1 MSRRTER
8 TSASARPGPGPA
20 AAGPLVVKLGG
31 SLLEDARLRAAALAA
46 IASRFAAHGDVVL
59 VHGGGKRIDAAL
71 ARLGIPRRVHA
82 GLRITDSDT
91 LEAVVGALCG
101 NVNKQLVRELAARG
115 ARCTGISGADGG
127 TLRADRH
134 PAVDGVDLGFV
145 GRVTGADTGIV
156 RALTGAGA
164 LPVVASIASGPAE
177 APLLNVNADA
187 AASALAV
194 ALGARRLVFLT
205 DVEGFMDGDG
215 RVVRELDASR
225 LEGLLA
231 QGSAVTGGML
241 PKLRAC
247 LEAIRG
253 GVAEVV
259 IAGPRRHRAALRG
272 GEGGTRLVAA

>member
-1 MSRRTER
+1 MSRLPMK
-8 TSASARPGPGPA
+8 TSAARATGRPGPGP
-20 AAGPLVVKLGG
+20 LLVKLGG
-31 SLLEDARLRAAALAA
+31 SLLEDAPRRAAALAA
-46 IASRFAAHGDVVL
+46 IAARFAADGDVVL

-82 GLRITDSDT
+82 GLRITDAET
-91 LEAVVGALCG
+91 LAAVAGSLCG
-101 NVNKQLVRELAARG
+101 NVNKELVRELARYG
-115 ARCTGISGADGG
+115 ARSAGISGTDGD
-127 TLRADRH
+127 TLRAELH

-156 RALTGAGA
+156 HALLGAGA
-164 LPVVASIASGPAE
+164 LPVIASIASGPPE

-187 AASALAV
+187 AASALAI

-205 DVEGFMDGDG
+205 DVEGFLDGEG
-215 RVVRELDASR
+215 RVVPTLDASR
-225 LEGLLA
+225 LDALLA
-231 QGSAVTGGML
+231 SDSIVTGGMR

-259 IAGPRRHRAALRG
+259 IAGPRRHRAALTSG
-272 GEGGTRLVAA
+272 KGGTRLVAA